1 MRAAILNAS
10 EPNRP
15 AKWSFKMAFD
25 FRFSALLLPAAC
37 SFGAPVWAA
46 SSASSAASDS
56 VTTLLGSVSNSLGR
70 SSDSSKGGDK
80 TAAAGD
86 YEIIEITEVADAQ
99 VATLRLKL
107 QALADNTAADDALYL
122 YLPRAAFEQGQLRAG
137 HIVTAT
143 PRPYGIEFAKLN
155 KLTAT
160 REAFFL
166 VLHDEWYR
174 DLQTQVVA
182 L

>member
-1 MRAAILNAS
+1 MT
-10 EPNRP
+10 
-15 AKWSFKMAFD
+15 FD
-25 FRFSALLLPAAC
+25 FRFDALLFTAAC
-37 SFGAPVWAA
+37 ALAAPVCAA

-86 YEIIEITEVADAQ
+86 YKIIEVTEVPNAPNAPNAPNVQ
-99 VATLRLKL
+99 LATLRLKL
-107 QALADNTAADDALYL
+107 QGVVQNTAADGELFL
-122 YLPRAAFEQGQLRAG
+122 YLPRAAFEQGQLRVG

-143 PRPYGIEFAKLN
+143 PRPYGLEFSRA
-155 KLTAT
+155 AT

-174 DLQTQVVA
+174 DLQTRVVA